1 MNLTNYEFYNNGT
14 PGASAVVGVSDRL
27 PRNVR
32 YTFTAP
38 ATGASGVSLRFQGSA
53 GAGTTPDRLRFAF
66 TTDPT
71 AYAAAN
77 WNTQGSGVLNRIS
90 GGYAYEGT
98 ASVLLLPGLTYYL
111 FIWPD
116 TSTFGW
122 VRWYTA
128 DGYST
133 LETTGGAYSSLTV
146 PGGTLGS
153 DMTLKVTRY
162 DTAFSHRVTYSF
174 GKETGLIYTG
184 KEESF
189 SWTPPISLAS
199 QIPAASSANAVY
211 SITTFDGSG
220 NQVGTPQT
228 VAASLAVPASV
239 VPTVGFTWEDSTGKA
254 DVFGDPLQNVSA
266 LKVTPTAA
274 GAYGSTIT
282 ATAVKLNGANYS
294 GGIVTASGSLTLS
307 VTVTDSRGRTATE
320 EQTVNV
326 IAYQAPQ
333 LSLSASRCTQDGT
346 LDDEGEY
353 AMITVTG
360 SLALIGGQNSG
371 VLRLTYASGDGGASY
386 EETEDPVTP
395 ANYFWYEWV
404 VEAPSE
410 NTLEISAT
418 VQDRIATARR
428 TMTLSVGYATLDF
441 LAGGKGIA
449 FGTTAKKAGFTCAMD
464 AEFTGNVSGVL
475 PCVESTEYPG
485 CFYRVVGGETEWYNP
500 PFVVGTEYRTTQ
512 RWKGKSVY
520 AKLLQFTGLFPN
532 GAQTYY
538 FGNQFPGV
546 TEVVSVKANGTN
558 GSIVVSLPFVDQAN
572 NFSCWAYNNS
582 GGQIAIASN
591 YKTAYTTVYALVQYI
606 K

>member
-38 ATGASGVSLRFQGSA
+38 ESGSSAVSLRFQGSA

-77 WNTQGSGVLNRIS
+77 WNTQGNGVITRIS

-128 DGYST
+128 EGYST
-133 LETTGGAYSSLTV
+133 LETTGGAYSSLAV
-146 PGGTLGS
+146 PSGTLGS
-153 DMTLKVTRY
+153 AMTLTVTRY
-162 DTAFSHRVTYSF
+162 DTTFSHRVTYSF
-174 GKETGLIYTG
+174 GKESGQIYEG
-184 KEESF
+184 KAESF
-189 SWTPPISLAS
+189 SWTPPLSLAS

-211 SITTFDGSG
+211 SITTLDGSG

-228 VAASLAVPASV
+228 VTASLSVPASV
-239 VPTVGFTWEDSTGKA
+239 VPTVTFTWEDSTGKA
-254 DVFGDPLQNVSA
+254 SVFGDPVQNVSA
-266 LKVTPTAA
+266 LSVTPTAA

-282 ATAVKLNGANYS
+282 ATAVKLNGAAYA

-307 VTVTDSRGRTATE
+307 VTVTDSRGRTATA

-333 LSLSASRCTQDGT
+333 LTLSASRCTQDGT

-353 AMITVTG
+353 ALITVTG

-371 VLRLTYASGDGGASY
+371 ALTLTYAAGDGGASY
-386 EETEDPVTP
+386 EKTEDPVTP

-418 VQDRIATARR
+418 VQDRITTARR
-428 TMTLSVGYATLDF
+428 AMTLSVGYATMDF

-449 FGTTAKKAGFTCAMD
+449 FGTTAKEPGFTCAM
-464 AEFTGNVSGVL
+464 AANFTGAVQIAGGSVADVIVEQGTSGIWYYRKWNSGVCEL
-475 PCVESTEYPG
+475 YGRTEARYTNAYSMGWSANFPFTLVKIYSAQAT
-485 CFYRVVGGETEWYNP
+485 CNYAAGGSNNWTYGWNAKAEVTTTTCKVWVQSASNNFGEANA
-500 PFVVGTEYRTTQ
+500 FAASATVVGT
-512 RWKGKSVY
+512 WK
-520 AKLLQFTGLFPN
+520 
-532 GAQTYY
+532 
-538 FGNQFPGV
+538 
-546 TEVVSVKANGTN
+546 
-558 GSIVVSLPFVDQAN
+558 
-572 NFSCWAYNNS
+572 
-582 GGQIAIASN
+582 
-591 YKTAYTTVYALVQYI
+591 
-606 K
+606 

>member
-53 GAGTTPDRLRFAF
+53 GSGTTPDRLRFAF

-77 WNTQGSGVLNRIS
+77 WNTQGNGVITRIS
-90 GGYAYEGT
+90 GGYAYEGS

-133 LETTGGAYSSLTV
+133 LETTGGAYSSLAV
-146 PGGTLGS
+146 PSGTLGS
-153 DMTLKVTRY
+153 AMTLKVTRY
-162 DTAFSHRVTYSF
+162 DTTFSHRVTYSF

-184 KEESF
+184 KDESF
-189 SWTPPISLAS
+189 SWTPPLSLAS

-211 SITTFDGSG
+211 SITTLDGNG

-228 VAASLAVPASV
+228 VTASLAVPASV
-239 VPTVGFTWEDSTGKA
+239 VPTVTFTWEDSTGKA
-254 DVFGDPLQNVSA
+254 SVFGDPVQNVSA
-266 LKVTPTAA
+266 LRVTPTAA

-307 VTVTDSRGRTATE
+307 VTVTDSRGRTATAA
-320 EQTVNV
+320 QTVNV

-333 LSLSASRCTQDGT
+333 LTLSASRCTQDGT

-353 AMITVTG
+353 ALITVTG

-371 VLRLTYASGDGGASY
+371 ALTLTYAAGDGGASY
-386 EETEDPVTP
+386 EETENPVTP

-410 NTLEISAT
+410 NTLDISAT
-418 VQDRIATARR
+418 VQDRITTARR
-428 TMTLSVGYATLDF
+428 TMTLSVGYATMDF

-449 FGTTAKKAGFTCAMD
+449 FGTTAKAPGFTCAMD
-464 AEFTGNVSGVL
+464 ANFTGGLQLGGKALVDVIYPVGSIYMSANNVSPAAFLGGTWERIEDRFL
-475 PCVESTEYPG
+475 LAAGSGYAAGSTGGEATHTLTVNEMPSHRHSIGAQALDPSAPRHDTY
-485 CFYRVVGGETEWYNP
+485 FNSSITNASANTWYAVTSYVGGGQAHNNMP
-500 PFVVGTEYRTTQ
+500 PYLAVYIWKRT
-512 RWKGKSVY
+512 
-520 AKLLQFTGLFPN
+520 A
-532 GAQTYY
+532 
-538 FGNQFPGV
+538 
-546 TEVVSVKANGTN
+546 
-558 GSIVVSLPFVDQAN
+558 
-572 NFSCWAYNNS
+572 
-582 GGQIAIASN
+582 
-591 YKTAYTTVYALVQYI
+591 
-606 K
+606 

>member
-53 GAGTTPDRLRFAF
+53 GSGTTPDRLRFAF

-77 WNTQGSGVLNRIS
+77 WNTQGNGVITRIS

-122 VRWYTA
+122 VWWYTA

-146 PGGTLGS
+146 PNGTLGS
-153 DMTLKVTRY
+153 PITLKVTRY
-162 DTAFSHRVTYSF
+162 DTTFSHRVTYSF
-174 GKETGLIYTG
+174 GKETGQIYEG
-184 KEESF
+184 KAESF
-189 SWTPPISLAS
+189 SWTPPLSLAS

-220 NQVGTPQT
+220 NQVGTPQAVT
-228 VAASLAVPASV
+228 ASLDVPDSV
-239 VPTVGFTWEDSTGKA
+239 VPTVTFTWEDPTGKA
-254 DVFGDPLQNVSA
+254 SVFGDPVQNVSA

-282 ATAVKLNGANYS
+282 ATTVKLNGANYS

-307 VTVTDSRGRTATE
+307 VTVTDSRGRTATA

-333 LSLSASRCTQDGT
+333 LTLSASRCTQDGT

-353 AMITVTG
+353 ALITVTG

-371 VLRLTYASGDGGASY
+371 ALTVTYAAGDGGASY
-386 EETEDPVTP
+386 EKTEDPVTP

-418 VQDRIATARR
+418 VQDRITTARR

-449 FGTTAKKAGFTCAMD
+449 FGTTAKAEGFTCAMN
-464 AEFTGNVSGVL
+464 ANFTGGLQLGSKALVDVIYPVGSIYMSANNVSPAAFLGGTWERIENRFL
-475 PCVESTEYPG
+475 LAAGSSYAAGAT
-485 CFYRVVGGETEWYNP
+485 GGEATHTLTESEMPAHAHKTLSGGGYSTR
-500 PFVVGTEYRTTQ
+500 FADG
-512 RWKGKSVY
+512 
-520 AKLLQFTGLFPN
+520 
-532 GAQTYY
+532 
-538 FGNQFPGV
+538 
-546 TEVVSVKANGTN
+546 NGTVY
-558 GSIVVSLPFVDQAN
+558 GISPSAN
-572 NFSCWAYNNS
+572 
-582 GGQIAIASN
+582 I
-591 YKTAYTTVYALVQYI
+591 TAYTPYTTATGGGQAHNNMPPYLAVYIWKRTA
-606 K
+606 